1 MGSRILYTTT
11 TVIISKVG
19 EEHPSILEAAHNL
32 AAAVH
37 EEQSQG
43 AGKEEERSTGGSYYL
58 DEMSDEEMEEDGGG
72 APGPS
77 RGQARARSSN
87 SFNAITP
94 AQLAQVWSNSWKS
107 KPILLH
113 RRSVQPLA
121 AQVEVLHRVS
131 RGSKVSLDL
140 DQLLQGLCKCLLITY
155 VFQPQV

>member
-1 MGSRILYTTT
+1 MGSRPFISTTT
-11 TVIISKVG
+11 IVISKVG

-72 APGPS
+72 AAGPS

-87 SFNAITP
+87 SFNSITP
-94 AQLAQVWSNSWKS
+94 AQLAQVWSNCWKS
-107 KPILLH
+107 MPILLPRH
-113 RRSVQPLA
+113 SVQQLVD
-121 AQVEVLHRVS
+121 QVEVLHRVS
-131 RGSKVSLDL
+131 RGSRGSLDL
-140 DQLLQGLCKCLLITY
+140 DRLLQGFFLFH
-155 VFQPQV
+155 V